1 MQPIETNDNSQRHL
15 LESMFSRLIADADW
29 LQSEQQET
37 PPARQVH
44 AEPTFTLSQI
54 VEYCKGRV
62 VWEDARPIV
71 AMLNTLLRGYASRED
86 FEQVDSIETEFRQ
99 RTYGNVFQNSQIT
112 MPGAHFHGAMYEISG
127 NQKVNMGGNQNEQ

>member
-1 MQPIETNDNSQRHL
+1 
-15 LESMFSRLIADADW
+15 MFSRLIADADW

-86 FEQVDSIETEFRQ
+86 FEQVDGIETVFLK
-99 RTYGNVFQNSQIT
+99 RTGVGIQVKNAEIEVNSPGNIIAKNIN
-112 MPGAHFHGAMYEISG
+112 H
-127 NQKVNMGGNQNEQ
+127 

>member
-1 MQPIETNDNSQRHL
+1 MQPIGTNDKHNG
-15 LESMFSRLIADADW
+15 RLIESLLSGLLKDADR

-71 AMLNTLLRGYASRED
+71 EMLNKMLRGYASQRD
-86 FEQVDSIETEFRQ
+86 IQQVDSIETEFRQ
-99 RTYGNVFQNSQIT
+99 RMYGNVFQNSQIT

-127 NQKVNMGGNQNEQ
+127 NQKVNLGGNQNEK

>member
-15 LESMFSRLIADADW
+15 LESMFSRLMADADW

-86 FEQVDSIETEFRQ
+86 FEQVDGIETAFLK
-99 RTYGNVFQNSQIT
+99 RTGVGILVKNAEIEVNSPGNIIAKNIN
-112 MPGAHFHGAMYEISG
+112 H
-127 NQKVNMGGNQNEQ
+127 

>member
-1 MQPIETNDNSQRHL
+1 M
-15 LESMFSRLIADADW
+15 LESMFSRLIGDADW

-71 AMLNTLLRGYASRED
+71 GMLNMMLRGCASRED
-86 FEQVDSIETEFRQ
+86 IEQVDSIEKEFRQ
-99 RTYGNVFQNSQIT
+99 RMYGNVFQNSQIT
-112 MPGAHFHGAMYEISG
+112 MPGAQFHGAMYEISG
-127 NQKVNMGGNQNEQ
+127 NQKVNLGGNQNEK

>member
-1 MQPIETNDNSQRHL
+1 M

-86 FEQVDSIETEFRQ
+86 FDSGEECGDRGEQSWQYHRKE
-99 RTYGNVFQNSQIT
+99 
-112 MPGAHFHGAMYEISG
+112 H
-127 NQKVNMGGNQNEQ
+127 